1 MKRND
6 LDRAFPETPQAFSE
20 RIDQTLRRIKEEK
33 PVKKITLKA
42 VLVAA
47 LITLLAAGAAYALVS
62 LGQEWYFNT
71 RFTAYQEHEPEKH
84 KAIMDNLIT
93 DIIQENTGDAAKLV
107 DIQVQD
113 ASWAKEQ
120 KVLTLSYAAILQNPD
135 EYEMYALWELDQDG
149 SWTPQLDPD
158 DPDSRTEHWLFTH
171 HGYGIPKDVMKDP
184 AKRLLL
190 IDPMRE
196 VYIGQTDVAMPIWM
210 SDILTSP
217 DGPVICLQEFDL
229 KQLEDAEIRK
239 DYEGRTEPVGWS
251 KAEGGDYQQYLKD
264 EETRLLKRAADM
276 RAAIT
281 ANTDKEGFLHLRMP
295 YELWFYDLEKNDLD
309 RSITGEITFK
319 VKSPE

>member
-1 MKRND
+1 
-6 LDRAFPETPQAFSE
+6 
-20 RIDQTLRRIKEEK
+20 
-33 PVKKITLKA
+33 
-42 VLVAA
+42 
-47 LITLLAAGAAYALVS
+47 
-62 LGQEWYFNT
+62 
-71 RFTAYQEHEPEKH
+71 
-84 KAIMDNLIT
+84 
-93 DIIQENTGDAAKLV
+93 
-107 DIQVQD
+107 
-113 ASWAKEQ
+113 
-120 KVLTLSYAAILQNPD
+120 
-135 EYEMYALWELDQDG
+135 
-149 SWTPQLDPD
+149 
-158 DPDSRTEHWLFTH
+158 
-171 HGYGIPKDVMKDP
+171 MKDP

-295 YELWFYDLEKNDLD
+295 YELWFYDLEKND
-309 RSITGEITFK
+309 RPQRNRGITFK
-319 VKSPE
+319 VIAEWKIRQDANKEHLSGMAWSGPCGVSLFLLLQNAQPCGYISYLLNNSIPHIS